1 MLSKGC
7 KPGHFESQNSLKL
20 SLANICGLH
29 SNFVDC
35 KSFLEWNSPDI
46 LALCEW
52 EKRGWLVKWFWQF
65 LCEGLP
71 SFNLKGFYYP
81 YPRSHSLCEGR
92 ISFCMELVSRKLCRF
107 LLMFLAGFTSLIVF
121 FFLYRLPSLSL
132 CTIFDFI
139 SFSIDQVLSIK
150 LSANVFFFGGFNVH
164 HQCRLT
170 YSQTTLLRWLTFLL
184 GS

>member
-1 MLSKGC
+1 M
-7 KPGHFESQNSLKL
+7 KL
-20 SLANICGLH
+20 SGH
-29 SNFVDC
+29 SCSLWVGETWMT
-35 KSFLEWNSPDI
+35 SQLI
-46 LALCEW
+46 LAISLW
-52 EKRGWLVKWFWQF
+52 
-65 LCEGLP
+65 GLR

-92 ISFCMELVSRKLCRF
+92 ISFLHGTCLQKTLQILTHVF
-107 LLMFLAGFTSLIVF
+107 GWVTSLIVF

-150 LSANVFFFGGFNVH
+150 PSANLFFFGGFNVH